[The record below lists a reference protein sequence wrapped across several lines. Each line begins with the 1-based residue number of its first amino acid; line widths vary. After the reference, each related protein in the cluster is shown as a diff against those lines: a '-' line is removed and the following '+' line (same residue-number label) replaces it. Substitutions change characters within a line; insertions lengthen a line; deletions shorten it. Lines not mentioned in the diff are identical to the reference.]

1 MKKVLVSLLIGVS
14 LLSVGCGGT
23 NQPKELTAYE
33 INSITS
39 LRETITDVDTWY
51 LYYNENDLAIGHF
64 AKDKGLLKKG
74 TVFSWGYSFDD
85 IIKNDEGLFEKD
97 GEKLSEFDYRNVVF
111 NDLDQVISNEFIIN
125 EDVNDDDL
133 FLGVFEIEK
142 VTKDKVYL
150 NVKKTV
156 LCKNFMDLNNNV
168 TLVEIY

>member
-14 LLSVGCGGT
+14 LLGVSCGGT

-39 LRETITDVDTWY
+39 LRENITDVDTWY

-64 AKDKGLLKKG
+64 AKDKGLLKKR
-74 TVFSWGYSFDD
+74 TVFSWGYSFDG

-156 LCKNFMDLNNNV
+156 LCKNFMDLNDNV
-168 TLVEIY
+168 TLVEVY